1 MTTTRLHTIARLSDF
16 NGGSQFR
23 MYEYQFVNSMA
34 FDLYYGPARVSRK
47 RMIARLNKNQN

>member
-1 MTTTRLHTIARLSDF
+1 MTAQRLHTIARLSEY

-34 FDLYYGPARVSRK
+34 FDLYYGPDRVSRK